1 MSILLTVILPLILI
15 PAFFIV
21 DYFVAKEF
29 YKAAVMKGW
38 DSRKYFWICF
48 FLLFAG
54 YILVAA
60 LPDRGGKD
68 MSAFHSDDLPEI

>member
-1 MSILLTVILPLILI
+1 MSLIIMIILFILFFA
-15 PAFFIV
+15 AFLV
-21 DYFVAKEF
+21 ADYFVAKEF
-29 YKAAVMKGW
+29 YKTAAMKGW
-38 DSRKYFWICF
+38 DSKKYFWIS
-48 FLLFAG
+48 FLLFFVG

>member
-1 MSILLTVILPLILI
+1 MSILPVILCIVLAA
-15 PAFFIV
+15 AFIAV

-38 DSRKYFWICF
+38 ASRKYFWISF

-68 MSAFHSDDLPEI
+68 MSVFCSDDLPEI

>member
-1 MSILLTVILPLILI
+1 MSAVLVTVLIVVI
-15 PAFFIV
+15 AIAFLAADF
-21 DYFVAKEF
+21 FVAKEF

-38 DSRKYFWICF
+38 ASKKYFWISF
-48 FLLFAG
+48 FLTFAG

-68 MSAFHSDDLPEI
+68 MSVFCSDDLPDI